1 MYLALSPKNFYNYY
15 INWVLH
21 QACKKSE
28 QIPFFIIYKNPTYI
42 FIVKSSNN
50 TVHREKHK
58 GPPWQSPVSFQP
70 FPYAFVHKHMQAQSS
85 GWQVCI

>member
-15 INWVLH
+15 IESYTKPV
-21 QACKKSE
+21 KKSE
-28 QIPFFIIYKNPTYI
+28 QIPFFIIYKNPTYV
-42 FIVKSSNN
+42 FIVKSSNS

-58 GPPWQSPVSFQP
+58 GPPRQSPVSFQP

-85 GWQVCI
+85 GWQMCI